1 MKTFSKNMRKVAVT
15 ESLMNKITAMCDVLI
30 AEGRNDSV
38 GRIAKEVRSEVD
50 NGLEYGI
57 ETSMF

>member
-1 MKTFSKNMRKVAVT
+1 MRKVAVT